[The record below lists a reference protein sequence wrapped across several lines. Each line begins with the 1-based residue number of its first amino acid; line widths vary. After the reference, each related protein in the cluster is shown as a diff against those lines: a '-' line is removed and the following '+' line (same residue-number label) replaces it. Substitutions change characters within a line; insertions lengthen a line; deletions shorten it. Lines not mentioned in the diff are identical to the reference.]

1 MPGGRLTCRS
11 APGLAVAALA
21 ILGGTI
27 LYGARLMQKP
37 KTVIQVV
44 TIKWTADAAPEQR
57 RAALDGV
64 EKMAAEVPGVR
75 NIWLRATRVQ
85 PRDFMTA
92 FAIEFEDLP
101 SAERFVHTPAY
112 ELWNKSYLPIIEES
126 RTQQVTN

>member
-1 MPGGRLTCRS
+1 MPGVRLTCRS
-11 APGLAVAALA
+11 VPGLGVAALV
-21 ILGGTI
+21 ILGGAI
-27 LYGARLMQKP
+27 LSGAKLMQKP

-57 RAALDGV
+57 KAALDGV

-101 SAERFVHTPAY
+101 SAERFVRTPAY

>member
-11 APGLAVAALA
+11 VPGLAVAALA
-21 ILGGTI
+21 ILGGAI

-37 KTVIQVV
+37 KTVIQVI

-101 SAERFVHTPAY
+101 SAERFVRTPAY